1 MKPRSQILSQREN
14 IKEHKK
20 ENWRVIQPTKDGR
33 ALVLFYLSGGRLKLQ
48 EPEGRSKKSWIKTK
62 TGKKDRV
69 EKRNGSAVAARGH
82 FRSCHLLPRIGAL
95 SVTVSKPVFKKQAM
109 SLDKIHILPGKNIWV
124 CQHWVTD
131 HSTKHALSFQ
141 GNKFQVSCF
150 QRFCHSIQEEIN
162 QYGVT
167 YDC

>member
-1 MKPRSQILSQREN
+1 MKPRSPILSRREN

-20 ENWRVIQPTKDGR
+20 ENWRVIQRTKDGR
-33 ALVLFYLSGGRLKLQ
+33 ALVLFYFSGGRLKLQ

-69 EKRNGSAVAARGH
+69 KMRNGSAVAARGH

-95 SVTVSKPVFKKQAM
+95 SAIVSKPVFKTQAM
-109 SLDKIHILPGKNIWV
+109 SLDEIHIILEKNIWV

-131 HSTKHALSFQ
+131 HSIKHALSWSACLTREQIPSLFFKDFVMQ
-141 GNKFQVSCF
+141 FRRK
-150 QRFCHSIQEEIN
+150 
-162 QYGVT
+162 
-167 YDC
+167 